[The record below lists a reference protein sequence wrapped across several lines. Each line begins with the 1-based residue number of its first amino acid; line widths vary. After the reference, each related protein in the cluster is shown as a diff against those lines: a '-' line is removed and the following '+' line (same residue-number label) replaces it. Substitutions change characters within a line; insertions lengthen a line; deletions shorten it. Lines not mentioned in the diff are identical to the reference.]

1 MNFFFGLQN
10 QLCDFFLPL
19 RSNFYNLIHNKV
31 SITSFKTPHISH
43 KETEKGWVVVDAEA
57 LVLGRLASQVAM
69 IIRGKHK
76 PTYSPHVDNGD
87 YVIVINAEK
96 FRLTGKKMTDREYV
110 SHTGYP
116 GGQRFKTPAD
126 LMRTNPSRIIEMAV
140 KGMLPKNRI
149 GRRLF
154 THLFVYTGSEH
165 PHGAQSP
172 KSIEIK
178 TK

>member
-1 MNFFFGLQN
+1 MVAQ
-10 QLCDFFLPL
+10 Q
-19 RSNFYNLIHNKV
+19 
-31 SITSFKTPHISH
+31 KTTVA
-43 KETEKGWVVVDAEA
+43 KRGNVEQKWYVVDATDQT
-57 LVLGRLASQVAM
+57 LGRLASEIAM
-69 IIRGKHK
+69 VLMGKHR
-76 PTYSPHVDNGD
+76 PMYTPHVDTGE

-96 FRLTGKKMTDREYV
+96 VRLTGKKMTDREYV

-126 LMRTNPSRIIEMAV
+126 LMRSNPARIIEMAV

-154 THLFVYTGSEH
+154 THLFVYSGSEH
-165 PHGAQSP
+165 PHAAQSP
-172 KSIEIK
+172 TTIEIK